1 MTIKQFLDLEKQKE
15 ALWEYASLRF
25 RFKDKQ
31 DIVWCCNGSASE
43 FSGFCILELPCDLK
57 CKKRNLYTFDLD
69 LNAIPKNLN
78 TNLWELWELPA
89 QKNDGVNVPVQEYL
103 QTLQKE
109 YDKENQPKVFFCQK
123 ILMKD
128 SDGRENTYS
137 FTTQDAASLEEAANG
152 PFSHLLIKNIKAK
165 DDSIVIELLS
175 SANERIHKKKEETSN
190 FTNER
195 VHEKKEETSSQ
206 EEIQTYEKEISLE
219 GKGFVAI
226 ILSIILSGLIFL
238 GWNIGSIDNEGVV
251 WGFSFVFL
259 LTVYGALKC
268 MYDD

>member
-69 LNAIPKNLN
+69 LNAIPQNLN

-109 YDKENQPKVFFCQK
+109 YDEENQPKVFFCQK

-128 SDGRENTYS
+128 FDGRGKENTYS
-137 FTTQDAASLEEAANG
+137 FTTQDAFSLEDAANG
-152 PFSHLLIKNIKAK
+152 PFSHLLIDSIKVK

-175 SANERIHKKKEETSN
+175 STNERTHKKKEE
-190 FTNER
+190 
-195 VHEKKEETSSQ
+195 KSSQ
-206 EEIQTYEKEISLE
+206 EEIQTQEKEKNLDADSSGIFLAV
-219 GKGFVAI
+219 VAGA
-226 ILSIILSGLIFL
+226 ILGMCLGWHFGVGLLLWLIFL
-238 GWNIGSIDNEGVV
+238 AILGAINM
-251 WGFSFVFL
+251 FSECS
-259 LTVYGALKC
+259 KEH
-268 MYDD
+268 

>member
-31 DIVWCCNGSASE
+31 DIVWCCNGSVSE
-43 FSGFCILELPCDLK
+43 FSGFCILEFPCDLK

-89 QKNDGVNVPVQEYL
+89 QKNDGVNVLVQEYL

-109 YDKENQPKVFFCQK
+109 YSEENQPKIFFRQK

-128 SDGRENTYS
+128 FDGRENTYS
-137 FTTQDAASLEEAANG
+137 FTTQDAISLEDAANG
-152 PFSHLLIKNIKAK
+152 PFSHLLIDSIKVK

-175 SANERIHKKKEETSN
+175 STNERIHKKKE
-190 FTNER
+190 
-195 VHEKKEETSSQ
+195 KKSSQ
-206 EEIQTYEKEISLE
+206 EEIQTQETQEKELE
-219 GKGFVAI
+219 LAKNI
-226 ILSIILSGLIFL
+226 IGLIF
-238 GWNIGSIDNEGVV
+238 V
-251 WGFSFVFL
+251 FV
-259 LTVYGALKC
+259 
-268 MYDD
+268 